1 MRMDSRA
8 IVQAKLA
15 EWNIS
20 PTEEDLA
27 QLVPAYENLLVWQQV
42 VEEMLESRPMSDGM
56 EMPTTEPAAIHDL
69 TRYR

>member
-1 MRMDSRA
+1 MDSA
-8 IVQAKLA
+8 EIVKAKLG
-15 EWNIS
+15 EWNIT

-42 VEEMLESRPMSDGM
+42 IEEMLESRPMTDGM
-56 EMPTTEPAAIHDL
+56 EMPTTEPVAIHDL

>member
-1 MRMDSRA
+1 MNPA
-8 IVQAKLA
+8 EIVKAKLA
-15 EWNIS
+15 EWNITPS
-20 PTEEDLA
+20 EEDLA
-27 QLVPAYENLLVWQQV
+27 QLIPAYENLMVWQQV